1 MRRASILLIVAAAL
15 ARGQAARLDLSG
27 EWDFEGG
34 KIFLPGSTDQAG
46 YGKKT
51 MGPEKGWLSR
61 PYTFEGAVHFER
73 SILIPE
79 TWRGQHISLF
89 LERVHWQSTLEIDG
103 QPLGTRNSLSTPHI
117 YEVSLALT
125 PGPHKLRIEVDNTY
139 KIDVGRDAHSVGE
152 HTQTNWNGII
162 GRIELLATPPIWIDD
177 AQVYPQGRVEV
188 TLRNITGHP
197 VDAELRSGNSFLKV
211 AALDAERKVAFTLPP
226 DPGARKWDEY
236 DGSLQNREL
245 ILTANGT
252 THRYPLTFGLRDFST
267 ASGQFRLN
275 GRPLLLRATLECSIF
290 PLTGYPPTTEPAWD
304 RLFRIAREH
313 GLNSFRFHSWCPPE
327 AAFAAADRAGFLLYV
342 ELPVWS
348 AKVGLDEKLDGFMRQ
363 EGFRILRTYGNHPS
377 FVTMGLGNELRGD
390 FKFMDNLVGEFIQSD
405 PRRLFTFSADY
416 VRLAPGETSEFYIA
430 QRTKGGYLRVH
441 GDRWDKAPTGTD
453 LDYSKKIEGIS
464 VPVVAH
470 ELGQWVTYPDYRE
483 IAKYTGVLKPRNLEA
498 FRAKLE
504 SQGMLDQ
511 AEAFQRASGRF
522 AWQLYKEDLEAV
534 LRTPNIG
541 GYQLLQLQ
549 DFPGQGEALI
559 GLLDSFWDSKGL
571 LTPQQMNSFAGPV
584 VPLARFSKFVWTNDE
599 TFIAKTEIAN
609 YGKRPLAG
617 AAHWTL
623 TDEAGQ
629 SIGTGT
635 LPAVKAP
642 VGELTPLMEIRAPL
656 TALRRAA
663 RLKLTVSLSGYQND
677 WDIWVYPKQLE
688 TPKPAEVMITSTFDE
703 AARQALQR
711 GGRVL
716 LLAKSAGLPMSFQ
729 PVFWSLSWFPK
740 QPGTMGI
747 LCDPAHPALSGFP
760 NEGHSNWQWWEL
772 THDARAFV
780 LDGQPLGL
788 RPVVQ
793 VIDDY
798 HRNHRLGAVVEAAV
812 GKGKLL
818 AVSLDLETDLD
829 HRPVARQL
837 HRALLDYMSSSAFTP
852 TVELTPVQ
860 LEQILKPANP

>member
-1 MRRASILLIVAAAL
+1 MRRAIPLLLLAAGL
-15 ARGQAARLDLSG
+15 LQGQAARLDLSG
-27 EWDFEGG
+27 EWTFEGG

-51 MGPEKGWLSR
+51 DGPEKGWLSR
-61 PYTFEGAVHFER
+61 PATFEGAVHFER
-73 SILIPE
+73 TILIPE
-79 TWRGQHISLF
+79 PWRGQHITLF
-89 LERVHWQSTLEIDG
+89 LERAHWQTMLEVDG
-103 QPLGTRNSLSTPHI
+103 QNLGTRNSLSTPHI
-117 YEVSLALT
+117 YDVSQALT
-125 PGPHKLRIEVDNTY
+125 PGLHKLRIEVDNTY
-139 KIDVGRDAHSVGE
+139 QIDVGRDAHSVGE

-162 GRIELLATPPIWIDD
+162 GRIELRATPPVWIED
-177 AQVYPQGRVEV
+177 AQVYSQGRVEV
-188 TLRNITGHP
+188 TLRNNTGRP
-197 VDAELRSGNSFLKV
+197 VDAELRAGNSFLKV
-211 AALDAERKVAFTLPP
+211 TALEAERKVVLTLPP
-226 DPGARKWDEY
+226 DPAAKKWDEY
-236 DGSLQNREL
+236 EGNLQSQE
-245 ILTANGT
+245 ITLTAGT
-252 THRYPLTFGLRDFST
+252 LSQRYQLNFGIRDFTT
-267 ASGQFRLN
+267 AAGQFCLN

-290 PLTGYPPTTEPAWD
+290 PLTGYPPTSEAAWD
-304 RLFRIAREH
+304 RLYRIAREH

-348 AKVGLDEKLDGFMRQ
+348 GKAGLDEKLDGFMRQ

-377 FVTMGLGNELRGD
+377 FIAMGLGNELRGD
-390 FKFMDNLVGEFIQSD
+390 FKFMDNLVGEFIQADS
-405 PRRLFTFSADY
+405 RRLFTFSADY
-416 VRLAPGETSEFYIA
+416 VRKVPGETSEFYIA
-430 QRTKGGYLRVH
+430 QSTKGGYLRIH
-441 GDRWDKAPTGTD
+441 SDRWDKTPTGTD
-453 LDYSKKIEGIS
+453 LDYANRLEGIS

-498 FRAKLE
+498 FRARLE
-504 SQGMLDQ
+504 AQGMLDQ
-511 AEAFQRASGRF
+511 AEAFQQASGRF
-522 AWQLYKEDLEAV
+522 AWQLYKEDIEAV
-534 LRTPNIG
+534 LRTPSIG

-599 TFIAKTEIAN
+599 VFTAKTEVAN

-617 AAHWTL
+617 VARWTL

-629 SIGTGT
+629 SVGNGT
-635 LPAVKAP
+635 LPAVKAA

-656 TALRRAA
+656 SALHRAT
-663 RLKLTVSLSGYQND
+663 RLKLTVSISGYQND
-677 WDIWVYPKQLE
+677 WDIWVYPKQLD
-688 TPKPAEVMITSTFDE
+688 TAKPPGILVTSSFDE
-703 AARQALQR
+703 AARAELAR

-716 LLAKSAGLPMSFQ
+716 LLARSAGLPMAFQ

-747 LCDPAHPALSGFP
+747 LCDPAHPALKGFP
-760 NEGHSNWQWWEL
+760 NEGRSNWQWWEL
-772 THDARAFV
+772 THDSKAFL
-780 LDGQPLGL
+780 LDNQPMAL

-798 HRNHRLGAVVEAAV
+798 HRNHRLGAVVEATV

-818 AVSLDLETDLD
+818 AVSLDLESDPE

-837 HRALLDYMSSSAFTP
+837 YRALLDYMSSPAFAP
-852 TVELTPVQ
+852 AVELTAVQ
-860 LEQILKPANP
+860 VEQILKPSNP